1 MDKNIAGKLNAIQ
14 DILKGIKGA
23 EVLFSGGV
31 DSSLVLKIAR
41 EICGESV
48 LAVTVD
54 SPFIPRQEIEQA
66 KIMAQVIGAQH
77 LIVPFDP
84 LQEPDL
90 VTNPVERCYLCKK
103 RIFSLARGIAAQK
116 GLAWVVDGTNDQDS
130 RLPRPGL
137 RAAEEMAIRSPLRE
151 AGLQKDEVR
160 ALAQELGLP
169 NWDKPANSCLATRFP
184 FGELLTR
191 KKLSLIEQGERFLQE
206 LGLSCFRLRYHG
218 QHGQYYEQNQGQHHS
233 QLSRIQHHSHL
244 ARIHASGRDRKII
257 LDNGLGP
264 KIIQGLRELGFETVT
279 LDLEEYC
286 P

>member
-1 MDKNIAGKLNAIQ
+1 MDENISAKFNAIQ
-14 DILKGIKGA
+14 GILKGI
-23 EVLFSGGV
+23 ESTVVLLSGGV

-41 EICGESV
+41 EVLGESV

-66 KIMAQVIGAQH
+66 KIMAQVIGVHH
-77 LIVPFDP
+77 LIVSFDP
-84 LQEPDL
+84 LQDPEL
-90 VTNPVERCYLCKK
+90 ATNPVERCYVCKK
-103 RIFSLARGIAAQK
+103 RIFSFARGIAAQK

-137 RAAEEMAIRSPLRE
+137 RAAEELAIRSPLRE

-169 NWDKPANSCLATRFP
+169 NWNKPSNSCLATRFP
-184 FGELLTR
+184 VRELLTR
-191 KKLSLIEQGERFLQE
+191 GKLSLIEQGERFLQE

-218 QHGQYYEQNQGQHHS
+218 QYYGQHHGQNQTQNNDQHHS
-233 QLSRIQHHSHL
+233 QL
-244 ARIHASGRDRKII
+244 ARIHASGHDWKII

-264 KIIQGLRELGFETVT
+264 KIIHGLRELGFETVT